1 MLLKKWNKP
10 SRIHPAGSINPMNC
24 LLMFN
29 GLNNPLFNE
38 GAHAPPCP
46 TWSTDV
52 VDLSSLWLNVMEVD
66 LGWLFHNSEGT
77 ASGMYRLQCIF
88 HHVHQQN
95 ASSEVIVSFQHPF
108 LELNSASSSNTTGKM
123 VRS

>member
-1 MLLKKWNKP
+1 LLKKWNEP
-10 SRIHPAGSINPMNC
+10 SRIHPAGSINPMNR
-24 LLMFN
+24 LFMFN
-29 GLNNPLFNE
+29 DLNNPLFND
-38 GAHAPPCP
+38 GTHASPC
-46 TWSTDV
+46 TARSTDV

-66 LGWLFHNSEGT
+66 LGWLFHNSEGL
-77 ASGMYRLQCIF
+77 ASDMYRLHCIF

-108 LELNSASSSNTTGKM
+108 LELNLASSSNTTGEM